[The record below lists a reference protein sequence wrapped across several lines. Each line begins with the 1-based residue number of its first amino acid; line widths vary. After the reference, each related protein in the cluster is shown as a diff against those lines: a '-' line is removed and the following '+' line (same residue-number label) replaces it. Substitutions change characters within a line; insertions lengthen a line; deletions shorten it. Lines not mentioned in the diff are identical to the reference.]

1 MKIIFISRE
10 GYRLPGA
17 RVRCY
22 HFAHEISK
30 HGIETEVLSYADS
43 LGALDGE
50 WESRL
55 SLIEKARFNYKA
67 FLKLSKEKDSIFY
80 IQRFNYHSFAP
91 FLVHLFKKNRII
103 LDLDDWEMREDPKYY
118 FGVYPSSKAHY
129 FTRLIARRSIVC
141 ISASIF
147 LQEFLRQ
154 FNKTTYYI
162 PSGVDTELF
171 KSSSN
176 VLKCKKIIISWIG
189 TLHKK
194 EYIENIKFALDCFSS
209 LRKKYEDIYFD
220 IVGDGIYRDSLVKV
234 INKFND
240 PNIQLKNWIAPD
252 EMPVYLDS
260 IHIGVL
266 PVVSRNKFNLSKSP
280 TKLFEYMAMGKPSVC
295 SVIGEAANI
304 IRDGE
309 NGFLAQDKNEFTQ
322 KMQSLIENPSLRQ
335 QLGDKARE
343 MVVNNYSLSVLGKQ
357 LSEILKRCNE

>member
-22 HFAHEISK
+22 NFAREISK
-30 HGIETEVLSYADS
+30 HGIATEVLSYTDS

-50 WESRL
+50 READL
-55 SLIEKARFNYKA
+55 SLIEKVSFNYKA
-67 FLKLSKEKDSIFY
+67 FLRLSKEKDSIFY

-91 FLVHLFKKNRII
+91 FLAHLFKKNRII

-129 FTRLIARRSIVC
+129 FTQLIARRSIVC

-147 LQEFLRQ
+147 LRDFLRQ
-154 FNKTTYYI
+154 FNKATYYI

-176 VLKCKKIIISWIG
+176 VLNSEKTIISWIG

-194 EYIENIKFALDCFSS
+194 EYIENIKFALDCFSP
-209 LRKKYEDIYFD
+209 LRIRHKNIYFD
-220 IVGDGIYRDSLVKV
+220 IVADGIYRDSLVKI
-234 INKFND
+234 INKFD
-240 PNIQLKNWIAPD
+240 DCNISLKNWIAPD
-252 EMPVYLDS
+252 EMPSYLDS

-266 PVVSRNKFNLSKSP
+266 PVVNRNKFNLSKSP
-280 TKLFEYMAMGKPSVC
+280 TKLFEYMAMGKPTVC

-304 IRDGE
+304 VCDGE
-309 NGFLAQDKNEFTQ
+309 NGYLAQDKGEFTR
-322 KMQSLIENPSLRQ
+322 KMQSLIENPSLRLQ
-335 QLGDKARE
+335 FGEKAKKTVE
-343 MVVNNYSLSVLGKQ
+343 NNYSLRILGEQ
-357 LSEILKRCNE
+357 LSEILKTL